1 MSEMQKNQQMKVIMA
16 EEREREVKNA
26 AKDLVKTQRRA
37 AREAKR
43 KAKTLHKMGLTEE
56 EEMSERIG
64 TEERKLLL
72 AQRKLESI
80 RILDELVERVK
91 ATNKGK
97 NEIKSLEKQMLKAHR
112 KDVTSLI
119 KGKKA
124 SGNLKDKEREI
135 REKLVLKLKRKAES
149 GVASQEGRVRRS
161 RLKIWKR

>member
-1 MSEMQKNQQMKVIMA
+1 MA

-37 AREAKR
+37 ARWICFRGPNFGIFILDFSRLIPFTFFCREAKR

-72 AQRKLESI
+72 DQRKLESI

-91 ATNKGK
+91 VMN
-97 NEIKSLEKQMLKAHR
+97 
-112 KDVTSLI
+112 
-119 KGKKA
+119 
-124 SGNLKDKEREI
+124 SGPQQ
-135 REKLVLKLKRKAES
+135 S
-149 GVASQEGRVRRS
+149 S
-161 RLKIWKR
+161 